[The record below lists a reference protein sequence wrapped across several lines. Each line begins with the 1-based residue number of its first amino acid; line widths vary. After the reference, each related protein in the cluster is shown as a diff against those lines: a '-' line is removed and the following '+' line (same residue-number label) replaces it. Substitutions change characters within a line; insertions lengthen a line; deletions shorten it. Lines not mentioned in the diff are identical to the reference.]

1 MEEVESDVQE
11 DADELKE
18 TSDSEEELEDA
29 PSELEALGLLQRVQA
44 SGALQGFDV
53 KQARAIPIATG
64 SALHLRAVSSMLA
77 ATSSLVRSPVRKTA
91 AFRQSFCNRRNSYV
105 CSPCPGGFAPG
116 MPSGLFCGSVSSV
129 CVAGSL
135 SRCSDS
141 AKVGRQSHQRC
152 NPAFGRWRHRQAR
165 TNLWRDGVL

>member
-1 MEEVESDVQE
+1 MDEVESDVLE

-18 TSDSEEELEDA
+18 ASDSEEELEDA

-44 SGALQGFDV
+44 SGALQGFDL

-64 SALHLRAVSSMLA
+64 SALHSRAVSSMLA

-91 AFRQSFCNRRNSYV
+91 AFRQSFCNRRNGYV

-116 MPSGLFCGSVSSV
+116 MPSVFCGSVSLV
-129 CVAGSL
+129 GVAGSL

-141 AKVGRQSHQRC
+141 VKVGRQSHQRC